1 MAQPAAN
8 VGMNTNAGAT
18 LNGLFRQKYSK
29 EVKNLIPNFAI
40 LQKEVEFSQ
49 AEILGDFYHVP
60 VVVADEHGFTYGGST
75 AANYNLNASIAM
87 QLQDA
92 QVTGYELT
100 LASEASY
107 GAVSRSAK
115 KGDTAVEKLV
125 DLLMERMKASMSKRV
140 EIAMLY
146 GQSLTGI
153 GQIASLTGSGTT
165 RVFTLSN
172 ATYAAG
178 IWAGMENCQLDVL
191 TVASFNTGP
200 INTNAAVVVTA
211 VNVANRTVSVSGNS
225 TDLTNIA
232 SAVSGAGAILF
243 FYGAAGQLTSANV
256 SAEMVGIDFIITNTG
271 TLFNI
276 NATTYNLWQAQTYDC
291 LSAEL
296 SMAKVLSGLAIPVAR
311 GLMEDVALLVAP
323 DTWANLNSDL
333 GAQRMYD
340 DSYNSKKG
348 EKGVNAILYHGQNG
362 AIKIISHSMVKR
374 GEAFAVPLSLIQRV
388 GSTDIAFRGEGPL
401 GMEDYFF
408 QNTNTNG
415 WTIRAYTD
423 QSIMIEAPA
432 HCLKFI
438 NIVAS

>member
-1 MAQPAAN
+1 MSQPAAN
-8 VGMNTNAGAT
+8 VGMNTNVGAT
-18 LNGLFRQKYSK
+18 LNGLFRQKYNK
-29 EVKNLIPNFAI
+29 EVRNLIPNFAI
-40 LQKEVEFSQ
+40 LQKEIPFSQ
-49 AEILGDFYHVP
+49 AEMLGDFYHVP
-60 VVVADEHGFTYGGST
+60 VVVADEHGFTYGGAT
-75 AANYNLNASIAM
+75 AANYTLNNSIAM

-125 DLLMERMKASMSKRV
+125 DLLMERMKASTAKRV

-153 GQIASLTGSGTT
+153 GQIASKTGSSTT
-165 RVFTLSN
+165 RVFTISN

-191 TVASFNTGP
+191 TVGSFTTGP

-225 TDLTNIA
+225 TDLTNIDTA
-232 SAVSGAGAILF
+232 IAGAGAIIY
-243 FYGAAGQLTSANV
+243 FYGAAGQLTSSNV
-256 SAEMVGIDFIITNTG
+256 SAEMVGIDYILVNTG
-271 TLFNI
+271 SLFNI
-276 NATTYNLWQAQTYDC
+276 NATTYNLWQSQSYDC
-291 LSAEL
+291 LSSEL
-296 SMAKVLSGLAIPVAR
+296 SMAKLLAGLAVPVAR
-311 GLMEDVALLVAP
+311 GLMEDVAVLVAP
-323 DTWANLNSDL
+323 DSWANLNSDL

-340 DSYNSKKG
+340 QSYNSKKG
-348 EKGVNAILYHGQNG
+348 EKGVNALLYHGQNG
-362 AIKIISHSMVKR
+362 AIKIISHPMVKR
-374 GEAFAVPLSLIQRV
+374 GEAFAVPLELIQRV

-408 QNTNTNG
+408 QNSTTNG

-423 QSIMIEAPA
+423 QAIMIESPA
-432 HCLKFI
+432 HCVKFI